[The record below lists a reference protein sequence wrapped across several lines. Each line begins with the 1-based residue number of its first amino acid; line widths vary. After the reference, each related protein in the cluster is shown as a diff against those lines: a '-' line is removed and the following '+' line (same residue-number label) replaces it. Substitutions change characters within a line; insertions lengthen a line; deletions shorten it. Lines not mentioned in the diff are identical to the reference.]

1 MELILK
7 NVKKKDFPVLKSLA
21 KSLGF
26 EIVQEVEKPYNP
38 EFVKEILDAEQ
49 SIKDG
54 KGVRGPYEES
64 LVGLKIA
71 DLTQPLEIV
80 RIIHSF
86 DPCIACAVHVMDT
99 KGNELSSYKVD
110 VNGASC

>member
-7 NVKKKDFPVLKSLA
+7 TVKKKDFPVLKSLA

-38 EFVKEILDAEQ
+38 EFVKEILEAEQ

-54 KGVRGPYEES
+54 KGI
-64 LVGLKIA
+64 KIRLE
-71 DLTQPLEIV
+71 DLW
-80 RIIHSF
+80 
-86 DPCIACAVHVMDT
+86 
-99 KGNELSSYKVD
+99 K
-110 VNGASC
+110 

>member
-26 EIVQEVEKPYNP
+26 EIVQEIEKPYNP
-38 EFVKEILDAEQ
+38 EFVKEVLEAEQ

-54 KGVRGPYEES
+54 KGV
-64 LVGLKIA
+64 KIKLE
-71 DLTQPLEIV
+71 DLW
-80 RIIHSF
+80 
-86 DPCIACAVHVMDT
+86 
-99 KGNELSSYKVD
+99 K
-110 VNGASC
+110 